1 MKIVFMGTPEF
12 AVPSLDILINAGY
25 EIVGV
30 ITSPDKW
37 GGRGR
42 KTLIESAVKKYAF
55 AKNLKI
61 LQPTNLKNESFLK
74 ELNSL
79 NADIQ
84 VVVAFRMLPRQVW
97 EMPPLGTWNLH
108 GSLLPQ
114 YRGAAPINWAII
126 KGEKTTG
133 VTFFKLKHEIDTG
146 SLLLQKEIQI
156 QQEDSATDLHNKMMY
171 IAADVVLES
180 VDMISSGQVELKEQ
194 NPELVSHAPKLTPE
208 NTQINFNNTAL
219 DVYNFIRGL
228 SFYPGAW
235 FKLNDNMVKIYKASL
250 SEDQR
255 TDLEPGQLTTDNK
268 SYLQIKCKDRM
279 INVLEIKYPGKRM
292 MSIVDFLNGFDLE
305 SELNG

>member
-12 AVPSLDILINAGY
+12 AVPSLDILINAGH
-25 EIVGV
+25 EIVAV

-42 KTLIESAVKKYAF
+42 KTLIESAVKKYAS

-61 LQPTNLKNESFLK
+61 MQPTNLKNESFLE
-74 ELNSL
+74 ELKSL
-79 NADIQ
+79 NADVQ

-126 KGEKTTG
+126 KGEKTSG

-180 VDMISSGQVELKEQ
+180 VDMIGNGQVELKEQ

-208 NTQINFNNTAL
+208 NTQIDFNNTAL

-228 SFYPGAW
+228 SLYPGAW
-235 FKLNDNMVKIYKASL
+235 FKLNDKMVKIYKASL

-255 TDLEPGQLTTDNK
+255 NDLEHGQLATDNK
-268 SYLQIKCKDRM
+268 NYLQIKCKDRM

-292 MSIVDFLNGFDLE
+292 MSIDDFLNGFDLE